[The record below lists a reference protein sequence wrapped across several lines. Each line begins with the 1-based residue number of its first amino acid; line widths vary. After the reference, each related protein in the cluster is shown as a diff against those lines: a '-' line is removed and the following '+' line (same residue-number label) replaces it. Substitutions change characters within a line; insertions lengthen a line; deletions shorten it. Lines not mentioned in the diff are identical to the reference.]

1 MDWVISGI
9 WGDGNMPP
17 IELLESELFGTRVS
31 PIIDVSP
38 AIEKLGVIRSGKIYW
53 NDRKEPTL
61 VKLSYGLVEMRV
73 SVDGG
78 LEYQQVANRGFI
90 RGVSNT
96 MQLRLMQLIR
106 SPVVDILPNSAV
118 ELHQIEVVLSDKPE
132 VEWGTSEKITLKW
145 GDPDEGQ

>member
-1 MDWVISGI
+1 
-9 WGDGNMPP
+9 
-17 IELLESELFGTRVS
+17 
-31 PIIDVSP
+31 
-38 AIEKLGVIRSGKIYW
+38 
-53 NDRKEPTL
+53 
-61 VKLSYGLVEMRV
+61 
-73 SVDGG
+73 
-78 LEYQQVANRGFI
+78 
-90 RGVSNT
+90 